1 MGIRSYFASF
11 FILFIQLTFAQSSY
25 KKLVYEG
32 NENFNKRDYERSSQK
47 YIDAIKLKDKDFTAH
62 YNLGNALYKKKMYE
76 EAKAQYQKA
85 QALASNKADKAA
97 ALHNLGNAYMET
109 NDSEKAAEIYKQA
122 LKQEPY
128 NEATR
133 KNYEIA
139 LLKEKEKQN
148 KKQNQGKE
156 GGKDKESQENNS
168 KDSKPSPDK
177 SQQAEDGGN
186 GNQNKG
192 SGDKGN
198 DPNSQKNNNNGSN
211 MPKDLENSIWNR
223 VGNKERET
231 ARRILNKDGYST
243 PRSNEKDW

>member
-1 MGIRSYFASF
+1 MSFKYFFSSF
-11 FILFIQLTFAQSSY
+11 FIFFIQLSFAQSSY
-25 KKLVYEG
+25 RKLVYEG
-32 NENFNKRDYERSSQK
+32 NEDFNRRDYERSSQK

-76 EAKAQYQKA
+76 EAKAEYQKA

-109 NDSEKAAEIYKQA
+109 NNSEKAAEVYKQA

-139 LLKEKEKQN
+139 LLKEKEKQS
-148 KKQNQGKE
+148 KKQNQGNE
-156 GGKDKESQENNS
+156 GDNGNDPQNNNS

-177 SQQAEDGGN
+177 SQQAQDGGN
-186 GNQNKG
+186 ANQNKG
-192 SGDKGN
+192 GGDKGK
-198 DPNSQKNNNNGSN
+198 DPNSQKNNNTGSD
-211 MPKDLENSIWNR
+211 MPKDLENSLLNR
-223 VGNKERET
+223 VGNRERET
-231 ARRILNKDGYST
+231 AKRILNKDGYST